1 MNMLIQRIF
10 GTTIHGGASAIN
22 RRQLPI
28 EQIRHSLHRTLD
40 DCKDIRA
47 QRMMFKINA
56 AKTPVDLWMLR
67 SDLHQC
73 ISQTHSQR
81 VAVERINGLVDVF
94 EGWVPPS
101 QLTRIQG

>member
-1 MNMLIQRIF
+1 MNMFIQRIF
-10 GTTIHGGASAIN
+10 GTTIHGGSSAIN

-40 DCKDIRA
+40 DCREDIRA

-67 SDLHQC
+67 SDLLQC
-73 ISQTHSQR
+73 ISQAHSQR
-81 VAVERINGLVDVF
+81 VAVERINSLVDIF

-101 QLTRIQG
+101 QLTRI

>member
-1 MNMLIQRIF
+1 M
-10 GTTIHGGASAIN
+10 HGGSSAIN

-28 EQIRHSLHRTLD
+28 EQIRRSLHSTLE

-56 AKTPVDLWMLR
+56 AKTPMELWMLR

-73 ISQTHSQR
+73 ISQMHSQR